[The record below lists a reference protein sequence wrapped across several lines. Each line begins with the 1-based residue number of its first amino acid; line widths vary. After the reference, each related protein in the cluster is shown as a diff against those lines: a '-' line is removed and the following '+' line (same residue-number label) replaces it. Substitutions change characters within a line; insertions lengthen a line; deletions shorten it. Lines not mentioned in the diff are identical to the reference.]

1 MTPPAT
7 EHDKD
12 ARARRLAATA
22 KAREN
27 QREIA
32 HEQAAVKAAQ
42 AAVPH
47 DRTALAAARD
57 QRHYVVGDY
66 VHRDTGSKIRLLDTM
81 APDSPRNGVLPG
93 PGPKG
98 KLLRYAVQCLDHGTG
113 PLYFGTLREAER
125 AMRRS
130 TTWCPECAELA
141 ELRPKVRARNK
152 ALARPRVKM

>member
-1 MTPPAT
+1 MTPPPVDR
-7 EHDKD
+7 DKP

-22 KAREN
+22 RAREN
-27 QREIA
+27 EREIA
-32 HEQAAVKAAQ
+32 QEQAAVKAAQ

-47 DRTALAAARD
+47 DRGTLAAARD
-57 QRHYVVGDY
+57 ERRYVVGDY

-93 PGPKG
+93 PGQNG
-98 KLLRYAVQCLDHGTG
+98 KLLRYAVQCLDHGAG

-130 TTWCPECAELA
+130 STWCTDCAALTELP
-141 ELRPKVRARNK
+141 PKVRARNK
-152 ALARPRVKM
+152 SLARPRAKM